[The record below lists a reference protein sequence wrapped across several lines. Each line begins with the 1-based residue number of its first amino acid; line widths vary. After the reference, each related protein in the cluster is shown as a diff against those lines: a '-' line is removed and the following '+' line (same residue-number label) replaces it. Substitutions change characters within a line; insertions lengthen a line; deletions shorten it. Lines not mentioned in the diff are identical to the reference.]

1 MRRRP
6 WPRMGKTIIA
16 RRWSTRGQVPEYRGV
31 GRPPA
36 IKRAHP
42 ASQYLQVVKTQAGS
56 RLIGVTI
63 KVIYGDPATVP
74 DVVGAHTAYVE
85 RINLTSAR

>member
-1 MRRRP
+1 L
-6 WPRMGKTIIA
+6 
-16 RRWSTRGQVPEYRGV
+16 S
-31 GRPPA
+31 
-36 IKRAHP
+36 
-42 ASQYLQVVKTQAGS
+42 
-56 RLIGVTI
+56 VTI